1 MTLYE
6 AKGLEFND
14 VLLYDFFADSMAA
27 LSEWR
32 VVLNEIDDNKRGH
45 ISAPR
50 FDESRHALLCSE
62 VSYDLLPFRLFY
74 LKITSLS
81 AEIVIRRH
89 HACPFPCLDFRHLK
103 ERGAHARENK
113 YILLPDEVHLTRS

>member
-32 VVLNEIDDNKRGH
+32 VVLNGIDDNKRAQL
-45 ISAPR
+45 SAPR
-50 FDESRHALLCSE
+50 FDDTRHALLCSE
-62 VSYDLLPFRLFY
+62 VSLCRMQFRLFVDFIGFSFSSNHY
-74 LKITSLS
+74 TSGSRVRVPMYGFWTLQRKGS
-81 AEIVIRRH
+81 
-89 HACPFPCLDFRHLK
+89 PC
-103 ERGAHARENK
+103 A
-113 YILLPDEVHLTRS
+113 

>member
-14 VLLYDFFADSMAA
+14 VLLYDFFTDSNVA

-32 VVLNEIDDNKRGH
+32 VVLNAVEVEKRE
-45 ISAPR
+45 SLPAPR

-62 VSYDLLPFRLFY
+62 VP
-74 LKITSLS
+74 
-81 AEIVIRRH
+81 
-89 HACPFPCLDFRHLK
+89 
-103 ERGAHARENK
+103 
-113 YILLPDEVHLTRS
+113 